1 MNELNVKN
9 IQENFRRVYIELL
22 FLLLLTKEDMYG
34 FQLSSELKKL
44 SNEIF
49 DLKQGSLY
57 APLYRL
63 IDNGSISE
71 KKVPRGKRQ
80 LLSYY
85 HIEPEGYK
93 YLDSLLK
100 EERKILDA
108 VNAVKKEIN
117 YITEEDLWAGIFAKN

>member
-49 DLKQGSLY
+49 DLNAFCGAQRIPMHFRADAMHNITDALKYLSFRINSWAGSLQY
-57 APLYRL
+57 SALWPSL
-63 IDNGSISE
+63 GS
-71 KKVPRGKRQ
+71 
-80 LLSYY
+80 
-85 HIEPEGYK
+85 H
-93 YLDSLLK
+93 
-100 EERKILDA
+100 
-108 VNAVKKEIN
+108 
-117 YITEEDLWAGIFAKN
+117 